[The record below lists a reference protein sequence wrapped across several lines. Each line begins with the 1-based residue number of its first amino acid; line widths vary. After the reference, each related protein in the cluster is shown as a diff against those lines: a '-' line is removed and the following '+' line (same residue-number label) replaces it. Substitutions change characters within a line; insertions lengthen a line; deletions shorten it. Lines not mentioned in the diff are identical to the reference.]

1 LAPGKP
7 RMKRKNKWKDHYSR
21 RAREEKWLAR
31 SIYKLEE
38 IDKKY
43 SLIRP
48 GFRLLDLGCYPG
60 SWSQY
65 CIKKVGKTGEVM
77 GLDTE
82 SPDHISS
89 ENFRFIEADVLKLEI
104 DWLAREAGKTD
115 AVISD
120 LAPKTT
126 GIRLVDTTQS
136 LNLAEKALDITL
148 AVLKEKGNFL
158 CKVFEGEDFNNF
170 RDRVAGC
177 FEQIRV
183 LRPAAVRKGSREVFV
198 LGLTLVK

>member
-1 LAPGKP
+1 
-7 RMKRKNKWKDHYSR
+7 MKRQNKWKDHYSR

-38 IDKKY
+38 IDRKY

-77 GLDTE
+77 GLDIK
-82 SPDHISS
+82 SPDHVSS
-89 ENFRFIEADVLKLEI
+89 ENFRFIEADILKLEI
-104 DWLAREAGKTD
+104 EWLVREAGKMD

-126 GIRLVDTTQS
+126 GIRLVDTNQS

-158 CKVFEGEDFNNF
+158 CKVFEGEDFNTF
-170 RDRVAGC
+170 RDRVACC
-177 FEQIRV
+177 FEQVRV
-183 LRPAAVRKGSREVFV
+183 LRPGAVRKGSREVYV